1 VLYLATKS
9 DIVREAIALAP
20 QLFRWERFSY
30 LGLTFLTACV
40 VIFVGFEAIT
50 KPGAS
55 LSSASLMF
63 GSAGI
68 VTFNIARLL
77 TMFNVI
83 LESVFVSSAIVAP
96 QGRSHGN

>member
-1 VLYLATKS
+1 MAPQLSANERFEVAER
-9 DIVREAIALAP
+9 IV

-83 LESVFVSSAIVAP
+83 LESVFIPAAAAP
-96 QGRSHGN
+96 QRRTNAD